1 MTSMGEPLPGREVY
15 VLLTD
20 TLSADVP
27 YIVTVS
33 GVTNIAGMPGGGGED
48 TLSYTPPPPP
58 DTTGAVGDS
67 IGAEADTTEVQ
78 PDTTMVQPDT
88 LRLRRDTL
96 LVHESEPRERRRLLI
111 PRRR

>member
-1 MTSMGEPLPGREVY
+1 MTPMGEPLPGREVY
-15 VLLTD
+15 VLLSD

-33 GVTNIAGMPGGGGED
+33 GVTNIAGMAGGGGED

-58 DTTGAVGDS
+58 DTTGAEGDS
-67 IGAEADTTEVQ
+67 IGAE
-78 PDTTMVQPDT
+78 PDTTGVRPDT
-88 LRLRRDTL
+88 LRLRRDTV
-96 LVHESEPRERRRLLI
+96 LVHESEPRVRRLLI